1 VKIGIIGGSGVYNPD
16 MMGNVKEVKV
26 ETPYGMVLPLMGEA
40 EGHEVVFLPRH
51 GTGHSVPPHR
61 INYQANIW
69 GMRALGVEAIIATAA
84 VGSLNPEMAP
94 GDSVFVDQFIDFT
107 KNRRQT
113 FFDGRENGV
122 AHLDFTEPYCPALRK
137 TMAAAAGEL
146 RARPGAEFAFHEK
159 GVYICTEGPRF
170 ETPAEIRAY
179 ALLGADVVGMTSYP
193 EVALAREAGI
203 CYATIAMVTN
213 LAAGMAG
220 GRLTHEEVL
229 EVMAKNNSTVWAM
242 LQKTLEKMERVY
254 AAEACTCQEAG
265 RDFAKVFGHIFGENQ

>member
-1 VKIGIIGGSGVYNPD
+1 
-16 MMGNVKEVKV
+16 M
-26 ETPYGMVLPLMGEA
+26 
-40 EGHEVVFLPRH
+40 VFLPRH

-84 VGSLNPEMAP
+84 VGSLNPEMRP
-94 GDSVFVDQFIDFT
+94 GDFVFVDQFIDFT

-229 EVMAKNNSTVWAM
+229 EVMAKTSTVGLCSKKPWRRWRGLCGGGLHCRKAGIFERFWAYIW
-242 LQKTLEKMERVY
+242 EKVVIYRQGGLRTPWFFF
-254 AAEACTCQEAG
+254 AA
-265 RDFAKVFGHIFGENQ
+265 